1 LKGTTAFLSKVK
13 QNVGGLKIGIIS
25 RSLINL
31 RIYQQ
36 IIVFIECLQV
46 ATDGDSII
54 IDEARFVSVLKKQ
67 LVPTTT
73 KVWSND
79 QRQ

>member
-1 LKGTTAFLSKVK
+1 MTAFLSKVK
-13 QNVGGLKIGIIS
+13 QNVGGLKIRIIS

-46 ATDGDSII
+46 ARDGDIVLI
-54 IDEARFVSVLKKQ
+54 NDVTFVSVLKKQ